1 MRLFVAL
8 AIPEEIRE
16 RLASLLR
23 ELKNADPAPRWI
35 PPQNLHVT
43 LKFIGEVAS
52 ERGTAIGEALAE
64 IRLGKQIYLEFRGLG
79 FFPNARRPRVLWTE
93 IESSNDLARLA
104 STIDRALWPLGIPL
118 ETKPFV
124 PHLTIAR
131 FKQPQVSPALSAE
144 IAKHQICTFGTISA
158 AEFHLME
165 STLKSS
171 GAEYTTLRSFGFT
184 DQCTKD
190 S

>member
-8 AIPEEIRE
+8 AIPEDTRE
-16 RLASLLR
+16 KLASLLR
-23 ELKNADPAPRWI
+23 EFKNTDPAPRWI

-43 LKFIGEVAS
+43 LKFLGEVAP
-52 ERGTAIGEALAE
+52 ERITAICDALAE
-64 IRLGKQIYLEFRGLG
+64 IRLGKQIHLEFRGLG
-79 FFPNARRPRVLWTE
+79 FFPNARSPSVLWNG
-93 IESSNDLARLA
+93 IESSEELARLA
-104 STIDRALWPLGIPL
+104 SAIDRALGPPSIAL

-131 FKQPQVSPALSAE
+131 FKQPQVSSALRAE
-144 IAKHQICTFGTISA
+144 IAKHQNCTFGTVSA

-165 STLKSS
+165 STLKSG

-184 DQCTKD
+184 DQGTKD

>member
-8 AIPEEIRE
+8 AIPEDVRE
-16 RLASLLR
+16 KLAALLP
-23 ELKNADPAPRWI
+23 ELKKADPAPRWI

-43 LKFIGEVAS
+43 LKFIGEVAL
-52 ERGTAIGEALAE
+52 ERTTAICEALAE
-64 IRLGKQIYLEFRGLG
+64 IHIDQPMHLEFRGLG
-79 FFPNARRPRVLWTE
+79 LFPNIRRPSVLWIG
-93 IESSNDLARLA
+93 IESSEDLARLA
-104 STIDRALWPLGIPL
+104 STIDRALGPLGIPL

-131 FKQPQVSPALSAE
+131 FKQPQVSPALGAE
-144 IAKHQICTFGTISA
+144 IAKHQSYTFGTISA

-165 STLKSS
+165 STLKSG
-171 GAEYTTLRSFGFT
+171 GAEYTTLRSFRFT
-184 DQCTKD
+184 DQCKKD

>member
-8 AIPEEIRE
+8 AIPEDVRE
-16 RLASLLR
+16 KLAALLR
-23 ELKNADPAPRWI
+23 ELRGSDPAPRWV

-43 LKFIGEVAS
+43 LKFIGEVAPQ
-52 ERGTAIGEALAE
+52 RATAICDALAE
-64 IRLGKQIYLEFRGLG
+64 IRLEQPIHFEFRGLG
-79 FFPNARRPRVLWTE
+79 FFPNARRPGVLWTG
-93 IESSNDLARLA
+93 IESSEDLARLA
-104 STIDRALWPLGIPL
+104 SAIDRALGPLDIPL

-131 FKQPQVSPALSAE
+131 FKQPRVSPALSAE
-144 IAKHQICTFGTISA
+144 IAKRQSYTFGTISA
-158 AEFHLME
+158 AQFHLME
-165 STLKSS
+165 STLKSG

-184 DQCTKD
+184 DQCTKN

>member
-1 MRLFVAL
+1 VAALFG
-8 AIPEEIRE
+8 E
-16 RLASLLR
+16 LR
-23 ELKNADPAPRWI
+23 GSDPAPRWI

-43 LKFIGEVAS
+43 LKFIGEVALA
-52 ERGTAIGEALAE
+52 RTAAICEALAE
-64 IRLGKQIYLEFRGLG
+64 IRLGKQIHLEFRGLG
-79 FFPNARRPRVLWTE
+79 LFPNTRRPSVLWTG
-93 IESSNDLARLA
+93 IESSEDLARLA
-104 STIDRALWPLGIPL
+104 STIDRALGPLDIPP

-144 IAKHQICTFGTISA
+144 IAKQQNCTFGTISA